1 MAEYV
6 RRRRPPADHSYWERL
21 RDRAHPPRV
30 VLPILILALLGGAF
44 GLYGGLKPT
53 FTIADAIKLAAM
65 IAGGFAG
72 VGMAV
77 FLPFWIVDSAF
88 RSVRY
93 ERAVTILAGSAAIVI
108 FVFIIAFAPLAIL
121 FIAFSICT
129 GQGPWIGM
137 LIGLL
142 CTTTLTVPLIWS
154 QRVRWQARQR
164 AWPRWDRMRAPRRR
178 APSNAGTEVV
188 LQVEE
193 TAAVEPAVS
202 TKSPPINSA
211 ASENMDGQVGESNER
226 V

>member
-6 RRRRPPADHSYWERL
+6 RRRRPPADHPYWERL

-53 FTIADAIKLAAM
+53 FTISDAIKLAAM
-65 IAGGFAG
+65 VAGGFAG

-77 FLPFWIVDSAF
+77 LLPFWIVDTAF
-88 RSVRY
+88 RSARY
-93 ERAVTILAGSAAIVI
+93 ERAMTILAGSAAIAM
-108 FVFIIAFAPLAIL
+108 FVFVVAFLPLSII
-121 FIAFSICT
+121 FIVFSICT

-142 CTTTLTVPLIWS
+142 CATTPSVPLIWS

-178 APSNAGTEVV
+178 APSNVGTEVV

-193 TAAVEPAVS
+193 TAAIEPTVTS
-202 TKSPPINSA
+202 KSLPTNNA
-211 ASENMDGQVGESNER
+211 ASENMDGHVGESNER